1 MMTAG
6 QPRNGVTQSAF
17 TLSLLWLLLA
27 LSSFVLIE
35 PAPYDVLGSGLL
47 VLFFIRGLRIA
58 PGAGAPMFWL
68 FTFVLANIIAAMCA
82 PDPVQSL
89 RSLLIRF
96 YMVLSWLL
104 FTCLIYENPRRVYDI
119 IWSGYIFAAIIA
131 VLFGVLELL
140 KILHIPA
147 TIKGPGNVFV
157 VRYENRMAGPFKDPN
172 VFGPYL
178 VPVALY
184 AVDKI
189 IAGSGAKRLVM
200 GALFLWVGL
209 GIFGGFSRGSWVNL
223 GVSFMVVMALQFY
236 TARTSFQYVRLFVLG
251 GIVLGAAALT
261 VSFAISNA
269 SIGETFTH
277 RAHLV
282 QYYDDSRFRTQ
293 LETLKF
299 AFANPIGIG
308 PGLTAGITGRC
319 FAPDWECS
327 PHNLFIH
334 VLGESGWF
342 GAVAFYVFLAMTL
355 WRGFKFCRQP
365 TAIQNAYITVFACTI
380 GTLTQSLFIDS
391 THWRHMYLL
400 FAMLWGPVLA
410 WKTDCAAFASLR
422 RSSSMAFPNHRSS
435 PDGDS

>member
-1 MMTAG
+1 MMTGG
-6 QPRNGVTQSAF
+6 QHRNGVTQSAF

-58 PGAGAPMFWL
+58 PGSGAPIFCL
-68 FTFVLANIIAAMCA
+68 FTFVLANIVAAMCA
-82 PDPVQSL
+82 TDPVQTL
-89 RSLLIRF
+89 RSLFIRS

-131 VLFGVLELL
+131 VLFGILELL
-140 KILHIPA
+140 KILHIP
-147 TIKGPGNVFV
+147 TTSKGPANIVGL
-157 VRYENRMAGPFKDPN
+157 RYENRMAGPFKDPN

-184 AVDKI
+184 AVAKI
-189 IAGSGAKRLVM
+189 IEGSGARRLIM
-200 GALFLWVGL
+200 GALFLWVGF
-209 GIFGGFSRGSWVNL
+209 GIFLGFSRGSWVNL
-223 GVSFMVVMALQFY
+223 GVSFMATMTLQFY
-236 TARTSFQYVRLFVLG
+236 TARTPFQYVRLFVLG
-251 GIVLGAAALT
+251 GIVLGAAFLT
-261 VSFAISNA
+261 VSFAISDA
-269 SIGETFTH
+269 SIGETFRH
-277 RAHLV
+277 RAKAV
-282 QYYDDSRFRTQ
+282 QYYDDDRFQ
-293 LETLKF
+293 NQKATLKY
-299 AFANPIGIG
+299 ALANPIGIG
-308 PGLTAGITGRC
+308 PGLSQEIRRGRC
-319 FAPDWECS
+319 ELSYTHGCLP
-327 PHNLFIH
+327 PHNVFLQ

-342 GAVAFYVFLAMTL
+342 GAMAFYGFLAMTL

-365 TAIQNAYITVFACTI
+365 TAIQSVYIIVFACTI

-391 THWRHMYLL
+391 VHWRHMYLL

-422 RSSSMAFPNHRSS
+422 RSSVAFPNHRSS
-435 PDGDS
+435 SG